1 MITTIRQAWQ
11 RGRAQLHRSPSP
23 ALDARLLLA
32 HVLGRDHAYLVAHDE
47 EVLTAMQAEAYEQ
60 LLARAT
66 ADEPIPYL
74 IGHAPFYGQE
84 FAVSP
89 AVLIPRPE
97 TEQLVEVALG
107 WGRGRGPLRAVDV
120 GTGSGCIAVT
130 LARHWPAAEIVAV
143 DVSAAAL
150 AVARANASRLARDR
164 VALVRG
170 DLLAAF
176 GSSFDLIAANL
187 PYVSRQEWTTLSD
200 GVKSYEPALALD
212 GGRDGLDAI
221 RALLPQAAERLR
233 PGGLV
238 LLEIGWRQGAARR
251 RWPGRHFRRRASKSD
266 PILPATTASSLFRP
280 DRIEGTT
287 NTRVCDYA

>member
-1 MITTIRQAWQ
+1 MITIRQAW
-11 RGRAQLHRSPSP
+11 RDGRAQLHRSPSP

-32 HVLGRDHAYLVAHDE
+32 HALGRDHAYLVAHDDE
-47 EVLTAMQAEAYEQ
+47 LLSAEQAAAFAQ
-60 LLARAT
+60 LLARAA

-74 IGHAPFYGQE
+74 TGRAPFYGQE
-84 FAVSP
+84 FAVAP

-97 TEQLVEVALG
+97 TEQLVEVAIG
-107 WGRGRGPLRAVDV
+107 WARRRGRLRVADV

-130 LARHWPAAEIVAV
+130 LARHLPAAEVAAV

-150 AVARANASRLARDR
+150 AVARSNAERLAPGR

-176 GSSFDLIAANL
+176 GPGLDLIAANL
-187 PYVSRQEWTTLSD
+187 PYVTRQEWTALAD

-212 GGRDGLDAI
+212 GGTDGLDAI

-238 LLEIGWRQGAARR
+238 LLEIGWRQGEAAAALARAAFPAARI
-251 RWPGRHFRRRASKSD
+251 AV
-266 PILPATTASSLFRP
+266 RP
-280 DRIEGTT
+280 DFAGHDRLVVIETEPSQG
-287 NTRVCDYA
+287 

>member
-1 MITTIRQAWQ
+1 MITIRQAWQ
-11 RGRAQLHRSPSP
+11 LGRAQLHRSPSP

-32 HVLGRDHAYLVAHDE
+32 HVLGRDHTYLVAHDDE
-47 EVLTAMQAEAYEQ
+47 ALTAAQAAAYDQ
-60 LLARAT
+60 LLARAA
-66 ADEPIPYL
+66 ADEPVPYL
-74 IGHAPFYGQE
+74 IGRAPFYGQE
-84 FAVSP
+84 FVVSP

-97 TEQLVEVALG
+97 TEQLVEAALV

-130 LARHWPAAEIVAV
+130 LAHHWPEAVIVAV
-143 DVSAAAL
+143 DMSAAAL
-150 AVARANASRLARDR
+150 AVAQANAERLAAGR

-176 GSSFDLIAANL
+176 GPGFDLIAANL
-187 PYVSRQEWTTLSD
+187 PYVTRQEWTMLPD

-212 GGRDGLDAI
+212 GGTDGLDAI

-238 LLEIGWRQGAARR
+238 LLEIGWRQGAAAAALA
-251 RWPGRHFRRRASKSD
+251 RAAF
-266 PILPATTASSLFRP
+266 PAARVEVRP
-280 DRIEGTT
+280 DFAGHDRLVAIQT
-287 NTRVCDYA
+287 